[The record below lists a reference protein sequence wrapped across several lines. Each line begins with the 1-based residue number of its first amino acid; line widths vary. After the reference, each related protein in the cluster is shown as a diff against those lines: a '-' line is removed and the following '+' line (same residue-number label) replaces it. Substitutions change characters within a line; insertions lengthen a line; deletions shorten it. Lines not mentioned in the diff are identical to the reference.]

1 MKAVKR
7 FRDWS
12 ILSKILSMFF
22 LSLTL
27 VFLALVLYVLPTVS
41 NRLVE
46 VKKEGLKDVVEASL
60 RILAS
65 YDARVKAGEF
75 PLEEGKKRAAEIVR
89 EMTYGKDGY
98 LWINDMQPKMIM
110 HPTQPQL
117 DGTDLTD
124 YKDPN
129 GKRLFVEC
137 VRVCKEK
144 GGGTVDYAWQKP
156 GAARLVP
163 KISYVEVYEP
173 WGWIVGTGAYLD
185 RIEEEVSGVRRRVIS
200 IFVFVG
206 LLIVSL
212 VLPVARKITGSLRR
226 IADDVRR
233 MAEGDLSALA
243 AREETADEA
252 GMLARDVRKMA
263 NALGE
268 VISGIVESSQS
279 VSTTVEVVKSALE
292 KTAQGA
298 QTQAVRAS
306 QITAS
311 AEEMS
316 QTIVNI
322 AASAQTAS
330 ANSSLAM
337 KTALEGKEAADGA
350 IEAVTAFHSATMN
363 LASMVEHLNG
373 KVEEIGNIVAVI
385 DEIADQ
391 TNLLALNAAIEAAR
405 AGEHGRGFAVVADE
419 VKKLAERTMA
429 ATGEVSGKVRTVQ
442 EESQQTA
449 GSMEEAASKI
459 SQATGHIGILGE
471 SLTRIVED
479 VQKAAEEITQ
489 MATAVEQQSSASGE
503 IARAIEGS
511 SLAAKEIDT
520 AAKEM
525 LHQMGGLE
533 GVAARLNA
541 SVSEFKV

>member
-60 RILAS
+60 RVLAS

-129 GKRLFVEC
+129 GKHLFVEC
-137 VRVCKEK
+137 VRVCNEK
-144 GGGTVDYAWQKP
+144 GGGTVDYVWQKP

-243 AREETADEA
+243 AREETTDEA

-263 NALGE
+263 NSLGE

-337 KTALEGKEAADGA
+337 KTALEGKKAADSA

-459 SQATGHIGILGE
+459 SQATGHIGVLEE
-471 SLTRIVED
+471 SLTHIVED

-511 SLAAKEIDT
+511 SLAANEIDT

>member
-1 MKAVKR
+1 
-7 FRDWS
+7 
-12 ILSKILSMFF
+12 
-22 LSLTL
+22 
-27 VFLALVLYVLPTVS
+27 
-41 NRLVE
+41 
-46 VKKEGLKDVVEASL
+46 
-60 RILAS
+60 
-65 YDARVKAGEF
+65 VKAGEF

-89 EMTYGKDGY
+89 DMTYGKDGY

-117 DGTDLTD
+117 DGTDLTE

-144 GGGTVDYAWQKP
+144 GGGTVDYVWQKP

-185 RIEEEVSGVRRRVIS
+185 RIEEEVSGARRRVIS
-200 IFVFVG
+200 IFVLVG

-243 AREETADEA
+243 ACEETRDEA

-263 NALGE
+263 HALSE
-268 VISGIVESSQS
+268 VIGGIVESSQS
-279 VSTTVEVVKSALE
+279 VSTTVGVVKSALE

-337 KTALEGKEAADGA
+337 KTALEGKEAADSA
-350 IEAVTAFHSATMN
+350 IEAVNAFHSATMN

-405 AGEHGRGFAVVADE
+405 AGEHGKGFAVVADE

-429 ATGEVSGKVRTVQ
+429 ATGEVSEKVRTVQ

-459 SQATGHIGILGE
+459 SQATGHIGILEG

-511 SLAAKEIDT
+511 SLAAKEINT
-520 AAKEM
+520 AANEM

>member
-1 MKAVKR
+1 MKGFKR

-12 ILSKILSMFF
+12 ILLKILSMFF
-22 LSLTL
+22 LSLAL
-27 VFLALVLYVLPTVS
+27 VFLALVLLVLPTVS
-41 NRLVE
+41 NRLVG
-46 VKKEGLKDVVEASL
+46 VKEEGLKDMVEASL
-60 RILAS
+60 TVLAS

-75 PLEEGKKRAAEIVR
+75 PLEEGRKRAAETVKN
-89 EMTYGKDGY
+89 MTYGKDGY
-98 LWINDMQPKMIM
+98 LWINDMKPKMIM

-117 DGTDLTD
+117 IGTDLAD
-124 YKDPN
+124 YADPN
-129 GKRLFVEC
+129 GKLLFVES
-137 VRVCKEK
+137 VKICKEK
-144 GGGTVDYAWQKP
+144 GGGTIDYVWQKP
-156 GAARLVP
+156 GSSRLVP

-185 RIEEEVSGVRRRVIS
+185 RIEEEVSSVRRRVVS
-200 IFVFVG
+200 IFVLVG
-206 LLIVSL
+206 VLIVCL
-212 VLPVARKITGSLRR
+212 ALAVARKITVSLRQ
-226 IADDVRR
+226 IGEDVKR

-243 AREETADEA
+243 AREETADEV
-252 GMLARDVRKMA
+252 GLLARGVRKMA
-263 NALGE
+263 GALGG
-268 VISGIVESSQS
+268 VIGGIVESSES
-279 VSTTVEVVKSALE
+279 VSSAVEVVKSALE

-316 QTIVNI
+316 QTIVSI
-322 AASAQTAS
+322 AANAQTAS

-337 KTALEGKEAADGA
+337 KTALEGKEAADNA
-350 IEAVTAFHSATMN
+350 IEAVGAFHSTTMSV
-363 LASMVEHLNG
+363 ASMVEHLNG
-373 KVEEIGNIVAVI
+373 KVEEIGDIVAVI

-429 ATGEVSGKVRTVQ
+429 ATGEVSEKVRAVQ

-459 SQATGHIGILGE
+459 SQVTGHINILAE
-471 SLTRIVED
+471 SLTRIVGG
-479 VQKAAEEITQ
+479 VQKAAEEIAQ
-489 MATAVEQQSSASGE
+489 MATAVDQQSTASEE

-511 SLAAKEIDT
+511 SLAAGEIDA

-525 LHQMGGLE
+525 LHQMGELE
-533 GVAARLNA
+533 GVAGRLNA
-541 SVSEFKV
+541 SVSEFKT

>member
-22 LSLTL
+22 LSLSL

-137 VRVCKEK
+137 VRACKEK
-144 GGGTVDYAWQKP
+144 GGGTVDYVWQKP
-156 GAARLVP
+156 GAPRLVP

-243 AREETADEA
+243 VREETTDEA

-268 VISGIVESSQS
+268 VIRGIVESSQS
-279 VSTTVEVVKSALE
+279 VATTVEVVKSALE

-337 KTALEGKEAADGA
+337 KTALEGKETADSA
-350 IEAVTAFHSATMN
+350 IGAVTAFHSATMN

-405 AGEHGRGFAVVADE
+405 AGEHGKGFAVVADE

-459 SQATGHIGILGE
+459 SQATGHISILE
-471 SLTRIVED
+471 KSLTHIVED

>member
-1 MKAVKR
+1 
-7 FRDWS
+7 
-12 ILSKILSMFF
+12 
-22 LSLTL
+22 
-27 VFLALVLYVLPTVS
+27 
-41 NRLVE
+41 
-46 VKKEGLKDVVEASL
+46 
-60 RILAS
+60 
-65 YDARVKAGEF
+65 
-75 PLEEGKKRAAEIVR
+75 
-89 EMTYGKDGY
+89 
-98 LWINDMQPKMIM
+98 
-110 HPTQPQL
+110 
-117 DGTDLTD
+117 
-124 YKDPN
+124 
-129 GKRLFVEC
+129 
-137 VRVCKEK
+137 
-144 GGGTVDYAWQKP
+144 
-156 GAARLVP
+156 
-163 KISYVEVYEP
+163 
-173 WGWIVGTGAYLD
+173 
-185 RIEEEVSGVRRRVIS
+185 
-200 IFVFVG
+200 
-206 LLIVSL
+206 
-212 VLPVARKITGSLRR
+212 
-226 IADDVRR
+226 
-233 MAEGDLSALA
+233 
-243 AREETADEA
+243 
-252 GMLARDVRKMA
+252 MLARDVRKMA